1 MQLLLFNELLPLVL
15 LVDLGLLALI
25 LFIFIIFNI
34 TSIMTNFAGDIAT
47 MKRIRDIVG
56 FENTTDV
63 TLIKFFPAGMNF
75 FLKDGSVRYVAYSE
89 LA

>member
-1 MQLLLFNELLPLVL
+1 
-15 LVDLGLLALI
+15 
-25 LFIFIIFNI
+25 
-34 TSIMTNFAGDIAT
+34 MTNFAGDIAT